1 MKNFIL
7 WIIIVIIGFVL
18 YNNSYPIKE
27 EFNENNKVIIKV
39 FNFNTSWCGWSK
51 KFQSEWDIF
60 TKFIIDNNLTH
71 IHAYDVK
78 CDNKIKGILRNMQRR
93 GINLELIWKYTWQS
107 LEDRRHHEKV
117 ADFID
122 EVKREGQGVKI
133 RRGTKRKRG
142 TGRKR
147 KTQGRKRS
155 RRR

>member
-1 MKNFIL
+1 MSGSDNEFHDDWFDGLTDAEYAELRRITTPQERK
-7 WIIIVIIGFVL
+7 IIIACAQR
-18 YNNSYPIKE
+18 Y
-27 EFNENNKVIIKV
+27 
-39 FNFNTSWCGWSK
+39 
-51 KFQSEWDIF
+51 D
-60 TKFIIDNNLTH
+60 
-71 IHAYDVK
+71 DVK

-117 ADFID
+117 ADFIN